1 MQLRAISIM
10 FILLFNQTA
19 FADEGSVSSKLNAC
33 NQAIKEGDASKALA
47 YAEQVFKLEPNNR
60 DALLCKGRAHGGTGQ
75 TKEALTALNSA
86 EKLSKTPRDHMV
98 ALALIGNVQ
107 RNAEQYADA
116 IKTYQ
121 KSMEFAKAS
130 GDKRFEGIDLNLIG
144 DTEVNLKQYDTAIA
158 HYLSSDQLAA
168 NDNEHADVYER
179 IAIAYDKLGAHD
191 KAVEYQIKADL
202 IQERSGDLDQRAN
215 SGLEMGRLY
224 MAAGDYD
231 KAERAI
237 NKIIK
242 LSTDNG
248 GAYWQAKS
256 YYYMAQVKVAN
267 KQPEQAKP
275 LLTDAQT
282 IAKEIGEDT
291 LGDDIAKLLQSLK

>member
-1 MQLRAISIM
+1 MQLRTISIAL
-10 FILLFNQTA
+10 ILLFSQTA
-19 FADEGSVSSKLNAC
+19 FAEEESIASKLSAC

-47 YAEQVFKLEPNNR
+47 YAEQVIKLDSNNR

-75 TKEALTALNSA
+75 AKEALAALNSA
-86 EKLSKTPRDHMV
+86 EKLSKTPRDHMI

-107 RNAEQYADA
+107 KNTEQYEDA
-116 IKTYQ
+116 IKTYL
-121 KSMEFAKAS
+121 KSLEFAKSAD
-130 GDKRFEGIDLNLIG
+130 DKRFQSIDLNLIG
-144 DTEVNLKQYDTAIA
+144 DAEASNKQYDAAIE
-158 HYLSSDQLAA
+158 HYLAGDKLAA

-179 IAIAYDKLGAHD
+179 LALAYDKLGAHD

-215 SGLEMGRLY
+215 AGLEMGRLY
-224 MAAGDYD
+224 MVAGDYE
-231 KAERAI
+231 KAERSI

-256 YYYMAQVKVAN
+256 YYYLAQVKVAN
-267 KQPEQAKP
+267 KQPDQAKP
-275 LLTDAQT
+275 LLADAQT
-282 IAKEIGEDT
+282 IAKDIGEDA
-291 LGDDIAKLLQSLK
+291 LNDDITRLLQSLK

>member
-1 MQLRAISIM
+1 MQLRTLSIAL
-10 FILLFNQTA
+10 ILLFSQTA
-19 FADEGSVSSKLNAC
+19 FAEEESIASKLGAC

-47 YAEQVFKLEPNNR
+47 YAEQVIKLDSNNR

-75 TKEALTALNSA
+75 VKEALAALNSA
-86 EKLSKTPRDHMV
+86 EKLSKTPRDHMI

-107 RNAEQYADA
+107 RNTQQFSEA

-121 KSMEFAKAS
+121 KSLEFAKAAE
-130 GDKRFEGIDLNLIG
+130 DKRFQGIDLNLIG
-144 DTEVNLKQYDTAIA
+144 DAETSNKQYAAAIE
-158 HYLSSDQLAA
+158 HYMESDKLAA
-168 NDNEHADVYER
+168 NDNEHADAYER
-179 IAIAYDKLGAHD
+179 IAFAYDKLNSHD

-215 SGLEMGRLY
+215 AGLEMGRLY
-224 MAAGDYD
+224 MAAGDYE
-231 KAERAI
+231 KAERSI
-237 NKIIK
+237 NKVIK

-267 KQPEQAKP
+267 KQPDQAKP
-275 LLTDAQT
+275 LLADAQT
-282 IAKEIGEDT
+282 IAKDIAEDA
-291 LGDDIAKLLQSLK
+291 LNDDIVKLLQSLK